1 MDTVQDSG
9 PAAGAGNGVPVP
21 VEDNSHAGQGSVL
34 LDIGGEIG
42 ALVLRATAAM
52 EGVEI
57 EIRPTGTTPYADGS
71 RNADGDHEHVD
82 HDDHPHEDDGD
93 PHDHGPGHPH
103 DHPQGHEHHGGTA
116 HGHRLVHV
124 AVLKRPSPQGEQWA
138 AVFPDLHEG
147 TYDLYVR
154 PAEPVA
160 LSVTITGGSVTQ
172 ADWPTSTG

>member
-9 PAAGAGNGVPVP
+9 PATGTGGGVPVP
-21 VEDNSHAGQGSVL
+21 IEDNSHAGQGSVL

-57 EIRPTGTTPYADGS
+57 EIRPTGSTPYADGS
-71 RNADGDHEHVD
+71 PNADGDHDGHD
-82 HDDHPHEDDGD
+82 HHGEHEDDGD
-93 PHDHGPGHPH
+93 PHDHDHPH
-103 DHPQGHEHHGGTA
+103 DHSPGHEHHGGTA

-124 AVLKRPSPQGEQWA
+124 AVLKRPSPEGEQWA

-160 LSVTITGGSVTQ
+160 LSVTIAGGSVTQ
-172 ADWPTSTG
+172 ADWPAPTG